1 MDASGSL
8 GTPGLKHAWS
18 ARRTFFHS
26 KSSTGATPHVLI
38 PRMATALK
46 TNCAVETR
54 PGSGSALRQS
64 LLMRSIEAED
74 IEYMTIA
81 EMDVLVSLPVSSGIL
96 FGKVVLGVTEREQV
110 LPRASLPVHWRG

>member
-1 MDASGSL
+1 
-8 GTPGLKHAWS
+8 
-18 ARRTFFHS
+18 
-26 KSSTGATPHVLI
+26 
-38 PRMATALK
+38 MATALK

-96 FGKVVLGVTEREQV
+96 FGK
-110 LPRASLPVHWRG
+110 